1 VCKAIFLVDRDLL
14 LVMVMLLVWVWPLL
28 LLWVI
33 AGRHV

>member
-1 VCKAIFLVDRDLL
+1 LSVYNANFPVQNLL
-14 LVMVMLLVWVWPLL
+14 LLLLLL